1 MNISIQICG
10 LFILSLILIFFI
22 QQKKLRLKTTN
33 AFFLILIVAIVSLCL
48 DILSIVALNTPAL
61 PDTFIKAVCKLYLT
75 SLIGVGYSGIN
86 YVYVDIY
93 STRHKWYKTLKYS
106 YLSLFIL
113 GGLTIFILP
122 INYICDPDKSL
133 CYTFGPS
140 VIATYVMAVFFIL
153 SIMSIAFL
161 QRQNMNQLRNEAVEI
176 WMTLW
181 ICAAAIQFVNE
192 NFLIV
197 GYASA
202 IGVSIIYILLENP
215 QTNIDRQTGL
225 FNQGALIQYIRQ
237 LYEEKDT
244 FSAIW
249 FIIDN
254 SFQRH
259 VDNSSSHSIDI
270 EISSF
275 LSESTDGIVFK
286 NSEDEYILIFKNDTT
301 ALSHHE
307 LIEKRM
313 KQGWGK
319 DRQIIVPY
327 NYIYISRSD
336 IVDNYSQLLH
346 LTRFARINHN
356 DYVEGNHIII
366 TENIV
371 NDMNTFI
378 STEAFIR
385 DAISDDRIE
394 IFYQPIYST
403 KDSAFTAAEA
413 LVRIRDKEGNIIPP
427 GRFIDVAEKN
437 GSILQLGEIVFE
449 KVCSFIENND
459 MKKMGLHYVEINLS
473 VVQCAYENLAD
484 TFISIMEKHN
494 IEPGYI
500 NLEITESAST
510 NAKRTLLNNMKTLI
524 NYGVNFSLDD
534 FGTGQSNLNYII
546 NMPVVIVKFDRQMS
560 MAYFEN
566 GKAKYVMDAAMHMIH
581 GLKLQIV
588 SEGIETEEQYREMER
603 LGINYIQGFYF
614 SKPLPEQEFI
624 HFLKTH

>member
-301 ALSHHE
+301 ALSHLE

-356 DYVEGNHIII
+356 GYVEGNHIII

-546 NMPVVIVKFDRQMS
+546 DMPVVIVKFDRQMS

-566 GKAKYVMDAAMHMIH
+566 DKAKYVMDAAMHMIH

>member
-140 VIATYVMAVFFIL
+140 VIATYVMAVFFML

-286 NSEDEYILIFKNDTT
+286 NSEDDYILILKIDTT
-301 ALSHHE
+301 ALSHLE

>member
-140 VIATYVMAVFFIL
+140 VIATYVMAVFFML

-286 NSEDEYILIFKNDTT
+286 NSEDEYILILKNDTT
-301 ALSHHE
+301 ALSHLE

>member
-301 ALSHHE
+301 ALSHLE

-319 DRQIIVPY
+319 DRQIFVPY

-427 GRFIDVAEKN
+427 GRFIDVAVKN
-437 GSILQLGEIVFE
+437 GSILHLGEIVFE

-500 NLEITESAST
+500 NLDITESAST

-588 SEGIETEEQYREMER
+588 SEGIETEEQYREMVR

>member
-301 ALSHHE
+301 ALSHLE

-346 LTRFARINHN
+346 LTRFA
-356 DYVEGNHIII
+356 
-366 TENIV
+366 
-371 NDMNTFI
+371 
-378 STEAFIR
+378 
-385 DAISDDRIE
+385 
-394 IFYQPIYST
+394 
-403 KDSAFTAAEA
+403 
-413 LVRIRDKEGNIIPP
+413 
-427 GRFIDVAEKN
+427 
-437 GSILQLGEIVFE
+437 
-449 KVCSFIENND
+449 
-459 MKKMGLHYVEINLS
+459 
-473 VVQCAYENLAD
+473 
-484 TFISIMEKHN
+484 
-494 IEPGYI
+494 
-500 NLEITESAST
+500 
-510 NAKRTLLNNMKTLI
+510 
-524 NYGVNFSLDD
+524 
-534 FGTGQSNLNYII
+534 
-546 NMPVVIVKFDRQMS
+546 
-560 MAYFEN
+560 
-566 GKAKYVMDAAMHMIH
+566 
-581 GLKLQIV
+581 
-588 SEGIETEEQYREMER
+588 
-603 LGINYIQGFYF
+603 
-614 SKPLPEQEFI
+614 
-624 HFLKTH
+624 

>member
-61 PDTFIKAVCKLYLT
+61 PDTFIKSVCKLYLT

-133 CYTFGPS
+133 CYTYGPS
-140 VIATYVMAVFFIL
+140 VIATYVIAVFFIL

-237 LYEEKDT
+237 LYEEKNT
-244 FSAIW
+244 FSSIC

-254 SFQRH
+254 SFHRH

-301 ALSHHE
+301 ALSHLE

-356 DYVEGNHIII
+356 DYAEGNHIII

-546 NMPVVIVKFDRQMS
+546 DMPVVIVKFDRQMS

-588 SEGIETEEQYREMER
+588 SEGIETEEQYSEMER

>member
-140 VIATYVMAVFFIL
+140 VIATYVMAVFFML

-301 ALSHHE
+301 ALSHLE

>member
-181 ICAAAIQFVNE
+181 ICASAIQFVNE

-301 ALSHHE
+301 ALSHLE

>member
-86 YVYVDIY
+86 YVYVVIY

-140 VIATYVMAVFFIL
+140 VIATYVMAVFFML

-301 ALSHHE
+301 ALSHLE

-356 DYVEGNHIII
+356 GYVEGNHIII

>member
-259 VDNSSSHSIDI
+259 VDNSSSHPIDI

-301 ALSHHE
+301 ALSHLE

-346 LTRFARINHN
+346 LTRFARINHS

-566 GKAKYVMDAAMHMIH
+566 DKAKYVMDAAMHMIH

>member
-301 ALSHHE
+301 ALSHLE

>member
-301 ALSHHE
+301 ALSHLE

-588 SEGIETEEQYREMER
+588 SEGIETKEQYREMER